1 MFKFNRKSFVK
12 IVAAVGVAAMLG
24 ACAQTAPNDNKD
36 GEAAFQPQTKTV
48 TFVNEDER
56 TESFT
61 IDTKGYGMTH
71 DGYVQVDLTMTN
83 RMDSNVEIASP
94 ANEVDDGNLVMTA
107 VAYFDGSYA
116 GVLPIKE
123 GVDSLVSQVL
133 PKYTDNVS
141 YSLDGSMYF
150 KAPKDNDW
158 TKVTVVFT
166 IDNGESVQEIQFM
179 FNK

>member
-1 MFKFNRKSFVK
+1 MFKFNRKSFIKV
-12 IVAAVGVAAMLG
+12 IAAVGAAAMLG
-24 ACAQTAPNDNKD
+24 ACAQTAPDVDKD

-48 TFVNEDER
+48 TFVNEDDR
-56 TESFT
+56 IESFT

-107 VAYFDGSYA
+107 AAYFDGSYA
-116 GVLPIKE
+116 GVLPIKD

-133 PKYTDNVS
+133 PKYADNVS
-141 YSLDGSMYF
+141 YSLDGAMYF
-150 KAPKDNDW
+150 KAPDDW
-158 TKVTVVFT
+158 TKVTIVFT
-166 IDNGESVQEIQFM
+166 IDNGESVQEIQFL

>member
-12 IVAAVGVAAMLG
+12 IVAAVGAAAMLG
-24 ACAQTAPNDNKD
+24 ACAPNASNPDKD
-36 GEAAFQPQTKTV
+36 ETAAFQPQTKTV

-56 TESFT
+56 VESFT

-107 VAYFDGSYA
+107 AAYFDGSYA
-116 GVLPIKE
+116 GVLPIKD

-133 PKYTDNVS
+133 PKYADNVS

-150 KAPKDNDW
+150 KAPDDW
-158 TKVTVVFT
+158 TKVTIVFA
-166 IDNGESVQEIQFM
+166 IDNGESVQEIQFL

>member
-1 MFKFNRKSFVK
+1 MFKFNRKNFIK
-12 IVAAVGVAAMLG
+12 IVAAVGAATMLG
-24 ACAQTAPNDNKD
+24 ACAQTAPDVDKD

-56 TESFT
+56 VESFT

-94 ANEVDDGNLVMTA
+94 AEEVDDGNLVMTA
-107 VAYFDGSYA
+107 AAYFDGSYA
-116 GVLPIKE
+116 GVLPIKD

-133 PKYTDNVS
+133 PKYADNVS
-141 YSLDGSMYF
+141 YSLDGAMYF
-150 KAPKDNDW
+150 KAPDDW
-158 TKVTVVFT
+158 TKVTIVFT
-166 IDNGESVQEIQFM
+166 IDNGESVQEIQFL

>member
-1 MFKFNRKSFVK
+1 MFKFNRKNFIK
-12 IVAAVGVAAMLG
+12 IVAAMGAAAILG
-24 ACAQTAPNDNKD
+24 ACAPNASNVDKD

-56 TESFT
+56 VESFT

-94 ANEVDDGNLVMTA
+94 TNEVDDGNLVMTA
-107 VAYFDGSYA
+107 AAYFDGSYA
-116 GVLPIKE
+116 GVLPIKN

-133 PKYTDNVS
+133 PKYADNVS
-141 YSLDGSMYF
+141 YSLDGAMYF
-150 KAPKDNDW
+150 KAPDDW
-158 TKVTVVFT
+158 AKVTIVFT
-166 IDNGESVQEIQFM
+166 IDNGESVQEIQFL

>member
-1 MFKFNRKSFVK
+1 MFKFNRKSFIKV
-12 IVAAVGVAAMLG
+12 IAAVSAATMLG
-24 ACAQTAPNDNKD
+24 ACAPNASNVDKD

-48 TFVNEDER
+48 TFVNEDDR
-56 TESFT
+56 IESFT
-61 IDTKGYGMTH
+61 IDTKGYGLTH

-107 VAYFDGSYA
+107 AAYFDGSYA
-116 GVLPIKE
+116 GVLPIKD

-133 PKYTDNVS
+133 PKYADNVS
-141 YSLDGSMYF
+141 YSLDGAMYF
-150 KAPKDNDW
+150 KAPDDW
-158 TKVTVVFT
+158 TKVTIVFT
-166 IDNGESVQEIQFM
+166 IDNGESVQEIQFL